1 MPKLLSVPHRRQLS
15 DGYCLPA
22 CIEMVLAAQGIEQD
36 QTRLAQK
43 LGVIPGIGLP
53 GSRIKQLATSQIQVT
68 YGEGELGDL
77 QTAVSNRT
85 PPITLVSTGELP
97 YWDTTTPH
105 AVVVTGIDEKAV
117 WLHDPA
123 KEQPHIE
130 VPLGD
135 FLLAWDMMMNLYA
148 IIK

>member
-22 CIEMVLAAQGIEQD
+22 CIEMVFAARGIEQN
-36 QTRLAQK
+36 QTHLGYK
-43 LGVIPGIGLP
+43 LGIIPGIGVP
-53 GSRIKQLATSQIQVT
+53 GSRIKQLVTSQIQVV
-68 YGEGELGDL
+68 YGEGEIGNL
-77 QTAVSNRT
+77 QTAVSNNI
-85 PPITLVSTGELP
+85 PPIALVSTGELP
-97 YWDTTTPH
+97 YWHITTPH

-123 KEQPHIE
+123 NERPHIE

-148 IIK
+148 LIK